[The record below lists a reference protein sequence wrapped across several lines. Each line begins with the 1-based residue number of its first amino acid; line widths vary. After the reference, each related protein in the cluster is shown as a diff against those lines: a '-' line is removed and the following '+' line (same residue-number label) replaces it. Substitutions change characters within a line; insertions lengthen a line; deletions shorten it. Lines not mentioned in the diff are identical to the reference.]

1 LDPPILPRP
10 SHWGPTTLIC
20 CADALVDIR
29 RWGRRVGAPTA
40 VAGIWNSDVNCW
52 DLPALWSIHIALD
65 NLTLFNIFYN
75 RVNLEPFHG
84 FHGFHGMF
92 FLTKNPSKIH
102 GNFRRGLQPR
112 HQDPSFLSLL
122 IHGSNDPPGQGLE
135 PLGWESDEKKYIK
148 NPRLPSWGGWCPEIL
163 PCFDQICFVKLQWTW
178 MAGQIEIFL
187 WIYMDLLSS
196 KL

>member
-1 LDPPILPRP
+1 MEKDDWLLVPVHSHEWYECPLYGWLDPPILPRP

-92 FLTKNPSKIH
+92 FFNQKPIENPWK
-102 GNFRRGLQPR
+102 
-112 HQDPSFLSLL
+112 
-122 IHGSNDPPGQGLE
+122 
-135 PLGWESDEKKYIK
+135 
-148 NPRLPSWGGWCPEIL
+148 LPSGATAKGSRSEFLIL
-163 PCFDQICFVKLQWTW
+163 VDPRIQRPTRTGSRAARLGKWW
-178 MAGQIEIFL
+178 KK
-187 WIYMDLLSS
+187 IYKKS
-196 KL
+196 